1 MKQIF
6 FILAISTLMIGAC
19 KAKQKSVVSPPT
31 TEQTS
36 PKPKTIGTVSHKYR
50 ATGCATVIV
59 IDGAAN
65 PLTLIPKDK
74 LPDNIDVDGLE
85 ISFTYHTLRMPQPA
99 GCSDGIPALIK
110 DITKK

>member
-1 MKQIF
+1 M
-6 FILAISTLMIGAC
+6 LGAC

-31 TEQTS
+31 TEQIS
-36 PKPKTIGTVSHKYR
+36 SKPKTIGKVSHQYR

-59 IDGAAN
+59 IDGTAN
-65 PLTLIPKDK
+65 PSTLIPKDK
-74 LPDNIDVDGLE
+74 LPDNIDIDGLE